1 MERAASLCRP
11 MIVHTF
17 CHLHFPPFGGTLC
30 LLRSQSQ
37 RGRSL
42 APSSPFLLSFLP
54 FLFVYS
60 DASLAASPRA
70 SYIMI
75 EEMMLSSS
83 AAIMMVHIDANE

>member
-1 MERAASLCRP
+1 MERAASLGRP

-30 LLRSQSQ
+30 LRSQSQ

-42 APSSPFLLSFLP
+42 ASSSPFLLSFLP
-54 FLFVYS
+54 SLFVYS

-70 SYIMI
+70 SYAMI
-75 EEMMLSSS
+75 EEMMLSM
-83 AAIMMVHIDANE
+83 AAIMMVHINANE

>member
-30 LLRSQSQ
+30 LRRSQSQ

-42 APSSPFLLSFLP
+42 APSSPFPPSFLP

-70 SYIMI
+70 S
-75 EEMMLSSS
+75 EL
-83 AAIMMVHIDANE
+83 HHD